1 MKRNYIKPS
10 QRTVALDTRDL
21 YLMIPGSGQLGQQVE
36 EGGNAVKGAAQF
48 DDDDDDFQWGVIKW

>member
-10 QRTVALDTRDL
+10 QRTVALGTEESML
-21 YLMIPGSGQLGQQVE
+21 ITGSGQLGQQVE

-48 DDDDDDFQWGVIKW
+48 DDDDSQWGVIKW